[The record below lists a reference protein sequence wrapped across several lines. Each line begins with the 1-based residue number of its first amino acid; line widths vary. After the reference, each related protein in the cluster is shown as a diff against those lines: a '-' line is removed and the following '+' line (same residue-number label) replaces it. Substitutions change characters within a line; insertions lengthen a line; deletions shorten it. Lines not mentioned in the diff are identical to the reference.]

1 MGAAFEADSVDA
13 DQAIDGLFAEPM
25 AFAPYMPAADRTAPD
40 VVDPSRQ
47 AIAVVNAVFLDPEV
61 KRVGDRDEKRAP
73 GIETGMPRI
82 EVSLYEIQQQ
92 TAALGTQFLIKM
104 ADRFTRANGSVY
116 RVGTVFVDL
125 NGNVKTKVNK
135 IG

>member
-40 VVDPSRQ
+40 VVDISRA

-61 KRVGDRDEKRAP
+61 KRVGDPDERKP

-92 TAALGTQFLIKM
+92 TAALGVQFL
-104 ADRFTRANGSVY
+104 ARRCDRFTRGNGDVY
-116 RVGTVFVDL
+116 RVNAVFVDL
-125 NGNVKTKVNK
+125 NGNVKTKANK

>member
-1 MGAAFEADSVDA
+1 MGAAFEADCVDA

-25 AFAPYMPAADRTAPD
+25 AFAPYMLAADRSAADVPD
-40 VVDPSRQ
+40 TSRS
-47 AIAVVNAVFLDPEV
+47 AIAFVNAVFLDPEL
-61 KRVGDRDEKRAP
+61 KRVGDPDERKP

-92 TAALGTQFLIKM
+92 TAALGAQFLVKM

-116 RVGTVFVDL
+116 RVSAVFVDL
-125 NGNVKTKVNK
+125 NGNVKTKANK